1 VIVGD
6 EGIVKQRYH
15 KPSNDASQSYDHKQC
30 VTITFGDSPF
40 YEQTGRILKE
50 TLGRHSDLHL
60 ELSSGKRIRIDAT
73 WTDYFGEE
81 LSKKPKPTIHCVD
94 LAQAEPIIRF
104 LEYLR
109 DKQETGDLD
118 PLGINAG

>member
-1 VIVGD
+1 M
-6 EGIVKQRYH
+6 KQQYH
-15 KPSNDASQSYDHKQC
+15 KPSNDASQSYDRKQC

-40 YEQTGRILKE
+40 YQQKGRILKE
-50 TLGRHSDLHL
+50 TFGRHSDLHL

-73 WTDYFGEE
+73 WTDYFGAE
-81 LSKKPKPTIHCVD
+81 LSKNPKPVTHRVD

-109 DKQETGDLD
+109 DKQETGNPD
-118 PLGINAG
+118 PVGVSAG